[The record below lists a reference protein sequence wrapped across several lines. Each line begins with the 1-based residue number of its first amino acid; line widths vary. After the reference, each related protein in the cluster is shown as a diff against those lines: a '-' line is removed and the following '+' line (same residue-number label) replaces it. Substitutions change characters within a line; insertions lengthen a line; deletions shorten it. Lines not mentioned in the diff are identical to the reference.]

1 MKCLVVF
8 IGFMVCEEFGLMLI
22 LNILNVLIVMIVK
35 LWVLDGV
42 LFYVVVGVS
51 YDCGVIFFK
60 VGGLVFILYQCDD
73 CYLCDQVLVV
83 LVQVWVGDL
92 DSVFIDDDVVLEV
105 CYGLCVLV
113 LCDVQGCELDWLF
126 DVVVLWVWMG

>member
-60 VGGLVFILYQCDD
+60 VGGLVFILY
-73 CYLCDQVLVV
+73 
-83 LVQVWVGDL
+83 
-92 DSVFIDDDVVLEV
+92 
-105 CYGLCVLV
+105 
-113 LCDVQGCELDWLF
+113 
-126 DVVVLWVWMG
+126 